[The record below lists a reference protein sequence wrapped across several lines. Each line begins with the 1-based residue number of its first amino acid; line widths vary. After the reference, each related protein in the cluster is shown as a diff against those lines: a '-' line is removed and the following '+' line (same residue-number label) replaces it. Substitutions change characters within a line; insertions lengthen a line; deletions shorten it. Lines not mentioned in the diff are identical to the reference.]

1 MIGAA
6 GAYSGF
12 RVELGARV
20 YDLVRESARVVD
32 VQLQNEGHK
41 RELQANLVVG
51 ADGRTSV
58 IRRRCGLE
66 ASVHGLEMDIV
77 WCKVPLPDFL
87 GGDVPVRVYV
97 GRAHLLI
104 AYPSQDG
111 LLQVAWVITK
121 GTYGELRRRGIEE
134 WVEDMA
140 NHVTSDLSAHL
151 RAHSRELT
159 HPFLLS
165 AVSDRVTRWW
175 VRGALVIGDAAHT
188 MSPVGGQGINIAL
201 RDTLVSANH
210 LVPVLR
216 ETAVPERVDAAMYAV
231 EAKRTLELV
240 HIQHL
245 QALPPKILM
254 GHTWWSAALRVAI
267 PRLLRFGFARR
278 PAARVLCS
286 ILFGLGEVQLRV

>member
-1 MIGAA
+1 M
-6 GAYSGF
+6 S
-12 RVELGARV
+12 
-20 YDLVRESARVVD
+20 SASPSVI
-32 VQLQNEGHK
+32 
-41 RELQANLVVG
+41 VVG

-66 ASVHGLEMDIV
+66 VSDQGLEVNIV

-87 GGDVPVRVYV
+87 GADVLVRVYV

-104 AYPSQDG
+104 AYRAPDG

-140 NHVTSDLSAHL
+140 DHVTPDLSAHL
-151 RAHSRELT
+151 RAHNRELT

-175 VRGALVIGDAAHT
+175 VPGALVIGDAAHT
-188 MSPVGGQGINIAL
+188 MSPIGGQGINIAL
-201 RDTLVSANH
+201 RDALVAANH

-216 ETAVPERVDAAMYAV
+216 ETVVPERVDAAMYAV
-231 EAKRTLELV
+231 EAERTRELV

-245 QALPPKILM
+245 QALPPKVLM
-254 GHTWWSAALRVAI
+254 GRTWRSAVLRVVI
-267 PRLLRFGFARR
+267 PCLLRFGFVRR

-286 ILFGLGEVQLRV
+286 ILFGFGEVQLRV